1 MRITTDTTTKRGIIV
16 ITIKADGRDWETLTL
31 KPVEDICEPMNLHQ
45 PTSGY
50 VMETEYGKRLSF
62 ILDK

>member
-1 MRITTDTTTKRGIIV
+1 MKITTETTTKRGVIV

-31 KPVEDICEPMNLHQ
+31 KPAEDICEPMNSYQ

>member
-1 MRITTDTTTKRGIIV
+1 MKITTDITTKRGITV
-16 ITIKADGRDWETLTL
+16 ITIKADGKLWEKITI
-31 KPVEDICEPMNLHQ
+31 KPEEDIVEPMNTYQ